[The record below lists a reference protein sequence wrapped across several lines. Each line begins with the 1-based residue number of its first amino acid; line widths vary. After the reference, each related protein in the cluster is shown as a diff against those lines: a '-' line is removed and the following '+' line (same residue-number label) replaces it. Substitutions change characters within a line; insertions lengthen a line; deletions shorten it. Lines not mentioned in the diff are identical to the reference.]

1 MNKDVVI
8 EVVGKHT
15 TDGENEVIRSK
26 CNGQYYEK
34 NGKYYFLYEELTENG
49 KVKNIIKVDD
59 RLVEV
64 IKKGSANAHLFYQ
77 VGETVNCSYDT
88 PFGCIP
94 IGINTER
101 LNIYKENHH
110 IKVVVSYVMLSDE
123 KQVARCKLQ
132 IEARE

>member
-8 EVVGKHT
+8 EVVGTHT
-15 TDGENEVIRSK
+15 TDGDSEVIKSK
-26 CNGQYYEK
+26 CSGQYYEK

-59 RLVEV
+59 QLVEV
-64 IKKGSANAHLFYQ
+64 IKKGSTNTHLFYQ

-94 IGINTER
+94 IGINTEC
-101 LNIYKENHH
+101 LNIYKGNHH
-110 IKVVVSYVMLSDE
+110 IKVVVSYVMLCDDE
-123 KQVARCKLQ
+123 QVAKCRLQ